1 MGGDTE
7 PSSFFREPEPASWT
21 QVTDMGMIMWGMI
34 RADGGLPPWASG
46 KEQAMSSPYPETF
59 YMPKKGEGDLLS
71 FSDLDLTPY
80 ARTELSWRRRGE
92 GGTSLP
98 DRVEATMGMIMH
110 MVTLATDENTRMGRE
125 ALHRVKA
132 QWGRPFQSVKE
143 GINFLYVT
151 NKRVAETEAFEEE
164 FMKRFNAD
172 LMRLGGVVRMMATKL
187 RRRGNTW
194 PTAREAG

>member
-1 MGGDTE
+1 M
-7 PSSFFREPEPASWT
+7 
-21 QVTDMGMIMWGMI
+21 
-34 RADGGLPPWASG
+34 DGGLPPWG
-46 KEQAMSSPYPETF
+46 LVKERAMSSLCPETF
-59 YMPKKGEGDLLS
+59 YVSRKGEGDLMR
-71 FSDLDLTPY
+71 FSDLELTSY
-80 ARTELSWRRRGE
+80 ARTELSRRRMSE

-143 GINFLYVT
+143 GINILYVT

-164 FMKRFNAD
+164 FIKRFNAD